1 MDGSLVYE
9 PKNYNFTEETWRMI
23 FAYESKLRSHK
34 LFKKVNFKEG
44 EKESFI
50 SWARYIIYA
59 REYIDVLAEKCVT
72 ERDVDRKAEYKRVN
86 YKLEMIL
93 NRNKYWVEK
102 VNSFGLRFKTEDV
115 YEFLK
120 LLRHSMENH
129 CVEEFL
135 SVPDVWYIAR
145 NIKTNWGELERTK

>member
-1 MDGSLVYE
+1 
-9 PKNYNFTEETWRMI
+9 
-23 FAYESKLRSHK
+23 
-34 LFKKVNFKEG
+34 
-44 EKESFI
+44 
-50 SWARYIIYA
+50 
-59 REYIDVLAEKCVT
+59 
-72 ERDVDRKAEYKRVN
+72 
-86 YKLEMIL
+86 MIL

-129 CVEEFL
+129 CIEEFL

-145 NIKTNWGELERTK
+145 NIRQNWGELERTK